1 MVKNWEKH
9 DKQTKKYF
17 KEFIYVMKCPYKLT
31 RKRQIPTEKLAK
43 NMNKLNRKKLKS
55 HNHTEGKN
63 KYC

>member
-1 MVKNWEKH
+1 
-9 DKQTKKYF
+9 
-17 KEFIYVMKCPYKLT
+17 MKCPYKLT